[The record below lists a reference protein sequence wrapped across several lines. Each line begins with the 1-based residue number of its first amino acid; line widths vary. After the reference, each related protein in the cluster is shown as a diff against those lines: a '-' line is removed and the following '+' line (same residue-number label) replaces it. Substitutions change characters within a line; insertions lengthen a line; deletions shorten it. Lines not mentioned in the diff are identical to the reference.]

1 MKKSRRENDTSILG
15 RIFYSIR
22 TMNERLKAFRP
33 FGRISDRQKRLA
45 GYAGNAP
52 TANSRAA
59 YIFGVLK
66 VMFISLFVFLTIA
79 ILLFAGRIMSYD
91 NVYYMFKDI
100 GYISD
105 YGEARAEA
113 LNYSK
118 PVNNQYFTSFKNGLA
133 VASDSELKFFT
144 ATGRV
149 TLTEGLRF
157 TDPKIVCSKSKAL
170 VYDSGR
176 TSFSIYNSFVSLYSE
191 TLEYPISYA
200 AISDNGSFVVVTKSK
215 KYSSVVRMYDSD
227 FNLIR
232 EYFKNDYVIS
242 AELSDN
248 GKYLAIMSLD
258 ANGGES
264 MINLNILK
272 MSNGEIIS
280 SVSITGDM
288 PYRCMYV
295 TDNKLALICRER
307 TLIYDIDGKQRGECI
322 YPADVSDYCI
332 SDGYVALAFSADSL
346 DKSSTVVIY
355 DENGKSKLVRSIDGK
370 IIDIVINDHYLYV
383 LLDRE
388 IMRIDTVYGTVS
400 KTNSFEGATK
410 LLTLADG
417 AVACTEAA
425 AYYLTFK

>member
-417 AVACTEAA
+417 VVACTEAA